1 MPILRLIELLVIVID
16 RQLIVAEVV
25 FDFFDIVNTSL
36 RHWTILLIAF
46 RCVLVVAWCKDNLKL
61 LVVRAR

>member
-16 RQLIVAEVV
+16 RKLIIAEVV
-25 FDFFDIVNTSL
+25 FDFFEIVNASL
-36 RHWTILLIAF
+36 RHWTILIAL